1 VHAIEVGTVQGH
13 LTEPANVV
21 GRAYTENVHCHTLRS
36 GNAMSGLEEEQDLI

>member
-13 LTEPANVV
+13 QTEPANVV
-21 GRAYTENVHCHTLRS
+21 GRAYTENIAAPSVS